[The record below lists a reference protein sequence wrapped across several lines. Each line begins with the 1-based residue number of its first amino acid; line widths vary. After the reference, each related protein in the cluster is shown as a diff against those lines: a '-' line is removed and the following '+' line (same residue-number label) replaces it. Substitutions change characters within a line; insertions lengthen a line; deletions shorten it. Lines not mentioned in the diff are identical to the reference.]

1 MFQSLNPLVWI
12 RRQQL
17 LKNIN
22 STRQDISNGK
32 RPLNEGIHG
41 NMRKQGQ
48 VDLVRNSES
57 ETSGVEKSP
66 TSQNKFNALLHVVN
80 EEDSEKYDDNSMNWE
95 FVDATQIIGDECDSF
110 ENSPDNNI
118 KKNKKF
124 LQDYWDALANNDM
137 SLKIL
142 PMDLLGS
149 HL

>member
-1 MFQSLNPLVWI
+1 MYVPISKPSSLDKETTIVE
-12 RRQQL
+12 
-17 LKNIN
+17 NIN
-22 STRQDISNGK
+22 STRQDISNDK
-32 RPLNEGIHG
+32 RPLNEGLHG
-41 NMRKQGQ
+41 NMSKQGQ

-80 EEDSEKYDDNSMNWE
+80 EEDSDKYDDNSMNWE

-110 ENSPDNNI
+110 KNSPDKNI
-118 KKNKKF
+118 KKKF
-124 LQDYWDALANNDM
+124 LQDYWDALADNDM

-142 PMDLLGS
+142 PTDLLGS